1 MKKFLAISFIF
12 VLVTSL
18 GLAVV
23 GIVDEED
30 KDPDMVYATG
40 IPDDIP
46 TSGNQRNRALDDLQ
60 TRTNEAIRELVGDKN
75 SKITEEVDEQ
85 GRMNLR
91 MQLSNG
97 RNAEIKTMPDRA
109 SQTAIERLRIN
120 FCSEENNCT
129 IELKEVGSGD
139 KVRAVYEVR
148 AKKESRVLALFKK
161 EMRVSAQIDAETGEL
176 VKSKKPWWA
185 FLATE

>member
-30 KDPDMVYATG
+30 KDPYMVYATG

-75 SKITEEVDEQ
+75 SKNNRGSRRRGENEFKNAIIKWQ
-85 GRMNLR
+85 KC
-91 MQLSNG
+91 
-97 RNAEIKTMPDRA
+97 RN
-109 SQTAIERLRIN
+109 
-120 FCSEENNCT
+120 
-129 IELKEVGSGD
+129 
-139 KVRAVYEVR
+139 
-148 AKKESRVLALFKK
+148 
-161 EMRVSAQIDAETGEL
+161 
-176 VKSKKPWWA
+176 
-185 FLATE
+185 